1 MRARTVSIALLMLSL
16 ITGACGDDRSA
27 APALNSTGNSGGGGG
42 SVGPL
47 NPTCQNYCT
56 TIVTKGTSC
65 EHYNDG
71 NRCMSI
77 CGFYLS
83 GGCADSYQTYAQCM
97 TNATTI
103 SCFLA
108 SSGKWGVDIYDCNPE
123 FDAFNRCIEEKDAGV
138 CPY

>member
-1 MRARTVSIALLMLSL
+1 MRAPTVPIALLVLSVL
-16 ITGACGDDRSA
+16 TVACGDDGA
-27 APALNSTGNSGGGGG
+27 TAPALDSTGNNGGGG

-47 NPTCQNYCT
+47 TPLCQDYCT
-56 TIVTKGTSC
+56 AIVTKGTNC

-71 NRCMSI
+71 NRCISI
-77 CGFYLS
+77 CGFYMS
-83 GGCADSYQTYAQCM
+83 GGCADTYQTYAQCM
-97 TNATTI
+97 TNATNL

-108 SSGKWGVDIYDCNPE
+108 SSGKWGVDIYECNPE